1 MTSIADEELLMTA
14 NPIALVRG
22 TPILEAPEGLYIPP
36 DALEVFLETFA
47 GPLDLLLYLI
57 RQQNLDILDI
67 PIHEITTQY
76 MNYVELMQEFKLE
89 LAAEYLVMAAILCEI
104 KSQFLL
110 PSHVSTETEN
120 TDPRAELVR
129 RLQDYAQF
137 QQAALALDAL
147 PRLERDHFMT
157 KVGVPTGYRQQ
168 IPPDVE
174 LDDLLAAFRELLARA
189 DLLRSLRISK
199 ESLSVRERMAT
210 VLQRLEHI
218 ELLPFEAFFDFTE
231 GRAGVVV
238 SFLALLELSK
248 IEALELIQ
256 PEPFA
261 LIYVRLREKCDVLPA
276 A

>member
-157 KVGVPTGYRQQ
+157 KVGVPAGYRQQ